1 MADNQWEMVYLGEN
15 IIVNNLSPRLNMAEM
30 PIETWRSK
38 KVVFQSSCRFKE
50 NQINKNNKIQFVE
63 SLLTKK

>member
-50 NQINKNNKIQFVE
+50 N
-63 SLLTKK
+63 